1 MFLRRVSCLI
11 VGCLLLG
18 PCGRAADVVVTNAA
32 TFRLMAANLT
42 GNSQK
47 YEDFAVRI
55 FRGLQPDVV
64 AIQEFNHRNN
74 TPADIRALVDAAFGT
89 NFVFFREAGAQIP
102 NGIVSR
108 FPLGRAGSWRDAEI
122 SNRGF
127 AWAEVDLPG
136 PHDLFLVSVHLKAG
150 GGDAD
155 VRARQAAAL
164 RTLILANAPPGAFV
178 ALAGDLN
185 VASRSEAAMATFR
198 TFLSD
203 EPVPAD
209 AAGNPNTNNNRERP
223 YDQVLADPL
232 LAAAQVPTVLGGAAF
247 ANGLVF
253 DSRVF
258 NPLSAVAPVQR
269 ADSGLAQHMAVLRDY
284 RVTWPVT
291 NAVPAPQLRLPGR
304 DAVEWDAI
312 PGVRYRV
319 EGRGD
324 AGPWTTNLTLVAT
337 GSVVTVPVPAGPG
350 PLTILR
356 VAVE

>member
-1 MFLRRVSCLI
+1 MRWAPCLV
-11 VGCLLLG
+11 VGWLLLH
-18 PCGRAADVVVTNAA
+18 PWARAADVVVTNAA
-32 TFRLMAANLT
+32 AFRLMAANLT

-47 YEDFAVRI
+47 YEGFAIRI
-55 FRGLQPDVV
+55 FQGLAPDVV

-74 TPADIRALVDAAFGT
+74 TPADIRTLVDAGFGT
-89 NFVFFREAGAQIP
+89 NFVFFREAGFQLP

-108 FPLGRAGSWRDAEI
+108 FPLRRAGSWRDAEI

-136 PHDLFLVSVHLKAG
+136 PRDLFLVSVHLKAG

-155 VRARQAAAL
+155 VRARQATAL

-185 VASRSEAAMATFR
+185 VASRNEAAMTTFR

-209 AAGNPNTNNNRERP
+209 AAGNPNTNNGRERP

-232 LAAAQVPTVLGGAAF
+232 LAAAQVPTVVGAARF

-269 ADSGLAQHMAVLRDY
+269 ADSGLAQHMAVSRDY
-284 RVTWPVT
+284 RVSWLVT
-291 NAVPAPQLRLPGR
+291 NAVPAPRLRLPGR
-304 DAVEWDAI
+304 DSVEWDAI
-312 PGVRYRV
+312 PGARYRV
-319 EGRGD
+319 ELRGD
-324 AGPWTTNLTLVAT
+324 VVPWTTNRTLVAT
-337 GSVVTVPVPAGPG
+337 GSVVVVDAPAGTA
-350 PLTILR
+350 PLTIVR
-356 VAVE
+356 VAAE